1 MKQHSLCFQY
11 LQPGDRQPCSGNQIT
26 GTLFDV
32 PEGATIPRVGEF
44 VHVVRGNGREAFEV
58 LAVTTQIVMYDA
70 SAPNWNSIVT
80 VGPIDSPSKQVLST
94 VCT

>member
-26 GTLFDV
+26 NTLFDV
-32 PEGATIPRVGEF
+32 PEGATVPRVGEF
-44 VHVVRGNGREAFEV
+44 VHLVRGDGREVFEV
-58 LAVTTQIVMYDA
+58 LAVTTQIVMFDA

-80 VGPIDSPSKQVLST
+80 VGPIGSPAKQVLSV